1 MRTRNKIVSVIC
13 VLAVLLSSMTIFAS
27 ALTYETPVEPERWE
41 EPSLSRDHAFSIA
54 IVGDT
59 QYLTNGDATQG
70 TEKLKTQFKYIV
82 DSAEE
87 RKLEHVFVIG
97 DITNNGYFNDGNL
110 ATRPTYPG
118 TNEWEIVKE
127 AIVDQMA
134 GMSYQV
140 NRGNH
145 DDYLIDHYFNVE
157 EYTKQFEGCGDFYT
171 DAEAKHPYS
180 KESGNEDGWVHWNS
194 IDGYYGNTTGSIL
207 NSYKTVNIYGV
218 DYIFITVDYNPTD
231 NVLVWLSETLSA
243 FPNHRAI
250 VTTHHY
256 LKNDG
261 TLADTYKSGTTH
273 WSEFANYPNVIWDEV
288 LSKHENVFMIVS
300 GHVGAVNGMDLSSSI
315 NVGDH
320 GNEVFQLM
328 VNPQNYDY
336 NHENSKGTQDTGL
349 VLYMNFSA
357 DGKTVT
363 FDYYSTLLNKSL
375 SSAKMTFELD
385 YKVTNFSADIKTKET
400 ASVKLSS
407 IEKSGL
413 RFKTA
418 INTAELDALVEG
430 YGKENVAVGT
440 LIAPADLWTT
450 KELRHANGIDNEDY
464 IDVEATVGSPLE
476 TDGDYSIY
484 AGSVI
489 NIKDRNYER
498 DFIAVGYIKVITDDG
513 PIYIYSDVVAQ
524 KSISEIAE
532 AAYND
537 VWASQEGKYQHKI
550 EDETDIHYGKY
561 SKYSKEQ
568 RNVLYSYIANKD
580 ESKNDPF
587 GSDKFD

>member
-1 MRTRNKIVSVIC
+1 MR
-13 VLAVLLSSMTIFAS
+13 
-27 ALTYETPVEPERWE
+27 
-41 EPSLSRDHAFSIA
+41 
-54 IVGDT
+54 
-59 QYLTNGDATQG
+59 QG
-70 TEKLKTQFKYIV
+70 V
-82 DSAEE
+82 
-87 RKLEHVFVIG
+87 
-97 DITNNGYFNDGNL
+97 
-110 ATRPTYPG
+110 
-118 TNEWEIVKE
+118 
-127 AIVDQMA
+127 
-134 GMSYQV
+134 
-140 NRGNH
+140 
-145 DDYLIDHYFNVE
+145 
-157 EYTKQFEGCGDFYT
+157 
-171 DAEAKHPYS
+171 
-180 KESGNEDGWVHWNS
+180 
-194 IDGYYGNTTGSIL
+194 
-207 NSYKTVNIYGV
+207 YGV

-231 NVLVWLSETLSA
+231 NVLIWLNDILTEYSD
-243 FPNHRAI
+243 HRAI

-261 TLADTYKSGTTH
+261 TLADTYQSGTTH
-273 WSEFANYPNVIWDEV
+273 WSEFANYPNVIWNEV
-288 LSKHENVFMIVS
+288 LSKHENVLMIVS

-385 YKVTNFSADIKTKET
+385 PKVSNFSADIKTKET

-440 LIAPADLWTT
+440 LIAPADLWIT

-489 NIKDRNYER
+489 NIKERNYNR

-587 GSDKFD
+587 GSDKFDPI